1 MPTRPVVAPPYEPR
15 PAQLCNLPRLL
26 DMMEQRGMDAIFSYY
41 APNVT
46 YLSNYATASSA
57 VLDELNSYCV
67 VIISRTQPDHPIL
80 IFPDFEIN
88 YFNYQPTWITDL
100 RPYRSLMAPTDRP
113 DTSIDIFLSEELKT
127 KDWVLELRDKYA
139 PSLIAAAVTALQDL
153 GLANGRI
160 GFDNLSYAPEVTK
173 RLPGI
178 EVLDGYRG
186 LKWVRM
192 IKSDTEIA
200 LMRQSQRLNQEAITR
215 TVADGGAGMTW
226 FELNDAYFRNVIDL
240 GGFVFDR
247 GSMVLFNPKGTDP
260 TLQISTGLEQD
271 YTLEQGTHVMFD
283 CHGRWNRYCWDGGKT
298 WIVDGEPEGFGKQ
311 VAHATAMAMLELMDV
326 CRPGMK
332 LSDLSR
338 AARTVMAMTNR
349 EMSEKAYI
357 FFHGVGLE
365 NSDREWGGEL
375 DWTME
380 KNMVISAHVASP
392 GGPKVRHYI
401 EEVGVV
407 TDHGVDRFFTWD
419 ATEPLVNR

>member
-1 MPTRPVVAPPYEPR
+1 MSSNPFVAPPYEPR

-67 VIISRTQPDHPIL
+67 VILSRTQPDHPIL

-88 YFNYQPTWITDL
+88 YFNYQPTWIKDL
-100 RPYRSLMAPTDRP
+100 RPYRSLMALADRP

-139 PSLIAAAVTALQDL
+139 PNLITAAVDALKDL
-153 GLANGRI
+153 GLANARI

-178 EVLDGYRG
+178 EVVDGYRG

-192 IKSDTEIA
+192 IKSDSEIA
-200 LMRQSQRLNQEAITR
+200 LMRKSQRLNQEAITR
-215 TVADGGAGMTW
+215 TVAAGGAGMTW

-260 TLQISTGLEQD
+260 TLQISTGLETD

-298 WIVDGEPEGFGKQ
+298 WIVDGEPQGRGKA
-311 VAHATAMAMLELMDV
+311 VAEATAMAMLELMDV

-338 AARTVMAMTNR
+338 AARKVMAKTDR

-392 GGPKVRHYI
+392 GGPNIRHYI

-407 TDHGVDRFFTWD
+407 TDHGIDRFFTWD
-419 ATEPLVNR
+419 ATEPLVNP

>member
-1 MPTRPVVAPPYEPR
+1 
-15 PAQLCNLPRLL
+15 
-26 DMMEQRGMDAIFSYY
+26 
-41 APNVT
+41 VT

-88 YFNYQPTWITDL
+88 YFNYQPTWIKDL

-139 PSLIAAAVTALQDL
+139 PNLIAAAVSALEDL
-153 GLANGRI
+153 GLASGRI

-192 IKSDTEIA
+192 IKSDSEIA
-200 LMRQSQRLNQEAITR
+200 LMRKSQRLNQEAITR

-226 FELNDAYFRNVIDL
+226 FELNDAYFRNVLDL

-271 YTLEQGTHVMFD
+271 YTLEPGTHVMFD
-283 CHGRWNRYCWDGGKT
+283 CPRPVEPLLLGWRED
-298 WIVDGEPEGFGKQ
+298 VD
-311 VAHATAMAMLELMDV
+311 
-326 CRPGMK
+326 CRPGARGVRQEGRPRHGDGDAGADGR
-332 LSDLSR
+332 LPAGHEAQRPVPGRAQSDGQDRPR
-338 AARTVMAMTNR
+338 A
-349 EMSEKAYI
+349 
-357 FFHGVGLE
+357 VGEGLHLLP
-365 NSDREWGGEL
+365 WGRPGEQR
-375 DWTME
+375 
-380 KNMVISAHVASP
+380 P
-392 GGPKVRHYI
+392 R
-401 EEVGVV
+401 VGRRDGL
-407 TDHGVDRFFTWD
+407 DHGEEHGHLGARGVAGRPER
-419 ATEPLVNR
+419 APLHRGSRRRHRPRRGPVLHLGRDGAAGQPLTR